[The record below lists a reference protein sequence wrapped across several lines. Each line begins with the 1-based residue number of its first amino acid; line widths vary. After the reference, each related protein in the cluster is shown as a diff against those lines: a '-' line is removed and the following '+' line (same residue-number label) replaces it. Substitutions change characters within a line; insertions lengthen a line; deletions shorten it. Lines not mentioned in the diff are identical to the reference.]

1 MLEQVCNEF
10 LGAFPKEKGRTL
22 RGIGLECEFPVVT
35 KDGHSVSLPIVQNM
49 YRYLEQ
55 KGFVLE
61 QDPFSSYIVRA
72 TRVNEESANKFDYPI
87 DAIVMEVGFGVVELA
102 LAPQAD
108 LYSAYRYFL
117 EMLTW
122 LVDYFDSQRCLV
134 LGYGIHPRTP
144 PSRALLN
151 PRERYLF
158 YERFSP
164 NHYIPKSEGVDAY
177 LLTIT
182 ASNQCHIEVNRQEA
196 ALAVN
201 VLNAFSGLHIA
212 LHANSPIWKGE
223 IDRNHKANREIFWE
237 YCYPDRLNQIGIPPK
252 FETIE
257 RYLAHLLEFKP
268 MLVKRDGELLH
279 IVNKETLKEFFL
291 DLSPATGQ
299 NVHGTEKRIY
309 PKVEDIH
316 YFNTFCYYDARLV
329 PKHGTI
335 ESRMSCQQI
344 PGATLTAPAL
354 TLGLLENLDA
364 ARAFMDQFDWEEW
377 KKIRREAI
385 RNAMH
390 AKINGE
396 SIVPLLRRCLEIAE
410 HGLEKRGFGETQF
423 LQPLWQRLREGWS
436 PADMAISV
444 FQQGGLDAL
453 LKCTCFDKESLTK
466 RSDELLLERGFFD
479 QLRDS

>member
-1 MLEQVCNEF
+1 M
-10 LGAFPKEKGRTL
+10 GKERSL
-22 RGIGLECEFPVVT
+22 RGIGMECEFPVVT
-35 KDGHSVSLPIVQNM
+35 KDGQSVSLAIIQNM
-49 YRYLEQ
+49 YRYLEP

-72 TRVNEESANKFDYPI
+72 TRVNEESAKKFDYPI

-108 LYSAYRYFL
+108 LHAAHRHFL

-122 LVDYFDSQRCLV
+122 LIDYFDSRHCLV
-134 LGYGIHPRTP
+134 LGYGIHPQTP

-158 YERFSP
+158 YENFSP

-177 LLTIT
+177 LLTIS
-182 ASNQCHIEVNRQEA
+182 ASNQCHIEVSRQEA

-257 RYLAHLLEFKP
+257 HYIAYLLEFKP
-268 MLVKRDGELLH
+268 MLIKREQELLH

-291 DLSPATGQ
+291 DLSPAIGQ
-299 NVHGTEKRIY
+299 NIQGEEKKIY
-309 PKVEDIH
+309 PQVKDIH
-316 YFNTFCYYDARLV
+316 YFNTFCYFDARLV
-329 PKHGTI
+329 SKHGTI

-344 PGATLTAPAL
+344 PGATLTATAL
-354 TLGLLENLDA
+354 TLGFLENLDA
-364 ARAFMDQFDWEEW
+364 ARQLMDQLEWEEW

-385 RNAMH
+385 RNAML
-390 AKINGE
+390 AKMNGE
-396 SIVPLLRRCLEIAE
+396 SIMPLLQRCLEIAE
-410 HGLEKRGFGETQF
+410 QGLRKRGFGENQF
-423 LQPLWQRLREGWS
+423 LQPLWKRLGDGRS
-436 PADMAISV
+436 PADTAISV
-444 FQQGGLDAL
+444 FQQGGLEAL
-453 LKCTCFDKESLTK
+453 LKYACFDKESLANH
-466 RSDELLLERGFFD
+466 SDELSSERGFFD
-479 QLRDS
+479 KSHDL